1 MEFRVLGVLEA
12 LDAGLPVSLGGPKQ
26 RSVLAMLLLD
36 ANRSVSTD
44 RLVDGLW
51 GDEPPQR
58 AAATLQVYVSNLR
71 KALEPDRSPRAEPT
85 VLLTQAPG
93 YVLAV
98 DPEQVDL
105 FRFERL
111 VSVARSLASHGC
123 VAGAAVLFREALALW
138 REAPLA
144 DLANEPFATFEVPRL
159 EEARIGAIEDRI
171 DAELALGR
179 DVDVAELEGLVGR
192 YPYRERL
199 RRHLMVALYRSG
211 RQVDALA
218 VYQAARHVLVEE
230 LGIEP
235 GRELREIEAAILV
248 QDPELVPD
256 QPAPLVAED
265 VALVLQA
272 ANGVDPDPSVVE
284 LIVAEACDAPRR
296 AEEALRRAIERE
308 QSGRLSSTVAAAGAT
323 QVELA
328 RARRVVADTV
338 LDRRRR
344 REPIAA
350 VGGCPYKGLLRF
362 EPEDAGWYFGRE
374 RLVADLLATV
384 ASARCTG
391 VVGASGSGKS
401 SLARAGLLAAL
412 ADDALPGSAQWPRV
426 LVTPGADP
434 MLELARVL
442 APICHAPSTDHV
454 RYRLLD
460 DPESFAGFAARAMNG
475 ATGDGALMIVV
486 DQLEEVF
493 TVCRDDSVRDR
504 FFDVLVHAANAP
516 DSPSRVLVAVR
527 SDYYARCAEHAAFAE
542 LLGRAN
548 VLVGPMRPDELQ
560 RAIEEPA
567 RRAGLVLEDG
577 LVERIFDDVG
587 TEPGSLPLLETAL
600 LETWNRRNGTTLTLE
615 GYESAG
621 GVHGAVAHLAD
632 DVYARLA
639 PSEQDVARGIF
650 LRLAEPGVGTD
661 DVRRRAPLDELVV
674 DDEHAAVLTDLVD
687 HRLVVTNDATAE
699 VAHEALLREWPRLR
713 GWLEADR
720 EGRRVRRAL
729 ANGAQEWAAGAR
741 DNDLLFRGSRLGAA
755 LDVAGAHPTEVNPV
769 ERDFLTASR
778 AREESELHSAR
789 RTATR
794 FRRLTV
800 ALAALLVVAVVAG
813 ALSLVERSR
822 ADDSAARAEKQAVAS
837 SASSLATQARSLIGE
852 DPDLA
857 LLLAVEA
864 RRLHPAVDTDGAVET
879 ALVTGLAGVEAAIT
893 LEPRAQPYAN
903 LSPDGRLVA
912 VAGVDGFVR
921 LLDVDTGR
929 VLRRLSGPQ
938 IIAPVAPMFNRDGTL
953 LAVGS
958 DEGKIRVWNVATGR
972 QVVRPLATQ
981 GGGSAYGV
989 FDPAH
994 EQQLLTA
1001 GYDGTVSRWDLR
1013 APTPRPADLFTVG
1026 PATTQYP
1033 LVFMFSPDGKRLIV
1047 GDPGVGPTSAWDV
1060 DSRTMLSL
1068 VPGSPDSFGADG
1080 ETFVTSDDGLVKVWN
1095 VLTGALVSASGSS
1108 FTIDPGSIVALE
1120 RGREVGCRPGSA
1132 HAAGP
1137 CDRPRDGRGRDPT
1150 HFAAEERLDPTVP
1163 ARRTPVHRQ
1172 R

>member
-192 YPYRERL
+192 YPYRERF

-218 VYQAARHVLVEE
+218 AYQAARHVLVEE

-284 LIVAEACDAPRR
+284 LIVAEACGAPRR

-391 VVGASGSGKS
+391 VVGAVRQRQVV
-401 SLARAGLLAAL
+401 ARAR
-412 ADDALPGSAQWPRV
+412 GSPC
-426 LVTPGADP
+426 G
-434 MLELARVL
+434 
-442 APICHAPSTDHV
+442 
-454 RYRLLD
+454 
-460 DPESFAGFAARAMNG
+460 
-475 ATGDGALMIVV
+475 TG
-486 DQLEEVF
+486 
-493 TVCRDDSVRDR
+493 
-504 FFDVLVHAANAP
+504 
-516 DSPSRVLVAVR
+516 
-527 SDYYARCAEHAAFAE
+527 
-542 LLGRAN
+542 
-548 VLVGPMRPDELQ
+548 
-560 RAIEEPA
+560 
-567 RRAGLVLEDG
+567 
-577 LVERIFDDVG
+577 
-587 TEPGSLPLLETAL
+587 
-600 LETWNRRNGTTLTLE
+600 
-615 GYESAG
+615 
-621 GVHGAVAHLAD
+621 
-632 DVYARLA
+632 
-639 PSEQDVARGIF
+639 
-650 LRLAEPGVGTD
+650 
-661 DVRRRAPLDELVV
+661 RRRAPGQRAVAARPRHSGCGSDARAGTRARSHLSRPVDGSRPRPVARRSRVV
-674 DDEHAAVLTDLVD
+674 
-687 HRLVVTNDATAE
+687 R
-699 VAHEALLREWPRLR
+699 RLR
-713 GWLEADR
+713 R
-720 EGRRVRRAL
+720 SGR
-729 ANGAQEWAAGAR
+729 
-741 DNDLLFRGSRLGAA
+741 
-755 LDVAGAHPTEVNPV
+755 
-769 ERDFLTASR
+769 
-778 AREESELHSAR
+778 
-789 RTATR
+789 
-794 FRRLTV
+794 
-800 ALAALLVVAVVAG
+800 
-813 ALSLVERSR
+813 
-822 ADDSAARAEKQAVAS
+822 
-837 SASSLATQARSLIGE
+837 
-852 DPDLA
+852 
-857 LLLAVEA
+857 
-864 RRLHPAVDTDGAVET
+864 
-879 ALVTGLAGVEAAIT
+879 
-893 LEPRAQPYAN
+893 
-903 LSPDGRLVA
+903 
-912 VAGVDGFVR
+912 
-921 LLDVDTGR
+921 
-929 VLRRLSGPQ
+929 
-938 IIAPVAPMFNRDGTL
+938 
-953 LAVGS
+953 
-958 DEGKIRVWNVATGR
+958 
-972 QVVRPLATQ
+972 
-981 GGGSAYGV
+981 
-989 FDPAH
+989 
-994 EQQLLTA
+994 
-1001 GYDGTVSRWDLR
+1001 
-1013 APTPRPADLFTVG
+1013 
-1026 PATTQYP
+1026 
-1033 LVFMFSPDGKRLIV
+1033 
-1047 GDPGVGPTSAWDV
+1047 
-1060 DSRTMLSL
+1060 
-1068 VPGSPDSFGADG
+1068 
-1080 ETFVTSDDGLVKVWN
+1080 
-1095 VLTGALVSASGSS
+1095 
-1108 FTIDPGSIVALE
+1108 
-1120 RGREVGCRPGSA
+1120 
-1132 HAAGP
+1132 
-1137 CDRPRDGRGRDPT
+1137 
-1150 HFAAEERLDPTVP
+1150 
-1163 ARRTPVHRQ
+1163 
-1172 R
+1172 